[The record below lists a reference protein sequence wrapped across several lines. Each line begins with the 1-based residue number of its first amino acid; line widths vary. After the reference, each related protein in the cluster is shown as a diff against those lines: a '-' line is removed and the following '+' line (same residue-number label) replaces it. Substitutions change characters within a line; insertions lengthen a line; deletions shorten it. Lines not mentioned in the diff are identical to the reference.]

1 MTFMHNKKQGEISA
15 GKHML
20 MLVLLLGMAACSTTS
35 SNSVIKKKPS
45 IVNAEPDKKAMVH
58 TQLARGYM
66 EQKQYA
72 TAKNQLERALEIS
85 PSHSDS
91 NYVMALLMMRLEQYS
106 TAEKHFERAVTSD
119 RDNSSAAHD
128 FGTFLC
134 QINKPT
140 KAVKYF
146 DIAASN
152 PLFAQA
158 KLSYAR
164 AGQCIAKTDAKRAE
178 DYLQKALSLDKR
190 LRPALYTLAQL
201 KFEDGNHLSARA
213 YIERYL
219 AITVPQP
226 ESLML
231 AYKIESNL
239 NANEQANT
247 YRSKLLNTFPGSK
260 QAREL
265 RGSDRF

>member
-1 MTFMHNKKQGEISA
+1 MTVIYNSRQYKTSISKLA
-15 GKHML
+15 PIL
-20 MLVLLLGMAACSTTS
+20 LLLLGVAACSTTS
-35 SNSVIKKKPS
+35 ETVGAKKNPS
-45 IVNAEPDKKAMVH
+45 IVNAGPDKKALVH

-66 EQKQYA
+66 EQNQYA
-72 TAKNQLERALEIS
+72 TAKAQLERALEIS

-91 NYVMALLMMRLEQYS
+91 NYVMALLMMKLEQYS
-106 TAEKHFERAVTSD
+106 EAEYHFTRAVKSD
-119 RDNSSAAHD
+119 KENSSAAHD
-128 FGTFLC
+128 FGAFLC
-134 QINKPT
+134 QINKPV
-140 KAVKYF
+140 KAVEYF

-164 AGQCIAKTDAKRAE
+164 AGQCIANIDKKRAE
-178 DYLQKALSLDKR
+178 NYLLKALAIDKR
-190 LRPALYTLAQL
+190 LRPALFSLAQL
-201 KFEDGNHLSARA
+201 KYAEGIHLSARA

-226 ESLML
+226 ESLLL

-239 NANEQANT
+239 NASEQANA
-247 YRSKLLNTFPGSK
+247 YRSKLLTTFPGSK

-265 RGSDRF
+265 SDDGRF